1 MTDFEPENYA
11 EVSSVVETEQVM
23 LEAHE
28 SRNSRTNAPFDED
41 LTALTMRHTAFRGL
55 AIGTRCAEGF
65 RSLRTY
71 PVTDPME
78 ILP

>member
-1 MTDFEPENYA
+1 
-11 EVSSVVETEQVM
+11 M

-28 SRNSRTNAPFDED
+28 SQHGGTNEPFDED
-41 LTALTMRHTAFRGL
+41 LTALTMRHTEFRGS
-55 AIGTRCAEGF
+55 AIGTPCAEGF
-65 RSLRTY
+65 RSPRTY